1 MGLSLPGGH
10 HWGSQAAGG
19 QVRGKDSAKAI
30 CAPGGCGGLNTSQS
44 APETTVGLVAHHPE
58 ICSTLGQ
65 TPGVATLWF

>member
-1 MGLSLPGGH
+1 M
-10 HWGSQAAGG
+10 
-19 QVRGKDSAKAI
+19 RGKDSAKAI